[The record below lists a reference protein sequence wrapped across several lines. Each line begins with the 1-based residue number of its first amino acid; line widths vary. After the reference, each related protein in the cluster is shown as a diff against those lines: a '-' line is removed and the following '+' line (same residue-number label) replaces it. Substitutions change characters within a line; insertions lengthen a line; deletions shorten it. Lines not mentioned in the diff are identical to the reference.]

1 MPRMTVWS
9 IRRFV
14 RETIAEVLGIEM
26 RYVHPKHA
34 LVNDLRASDTDIAE
48 IITYLDA
55 QLGITFPERDEGTH
69 KTRTVERLTKRVL
82 ACYRREHGGFALDS
96 FHKKT

>member
-1 MPRMTVWS
+1 MPRMTIWG
-9 IRRFV
+9 IRRIV
-14 RETIAEVLGIEM
+14 RRTIADVLAIKIKQ
-26 RYVHPKHA
+26 VLPKHA

-69 KTRTVERLTKRVL
+69 KTRTIERLTKRVL
-82 ACYRREHGGFALDS
+82 ACYRKEHGGFALQS
-96 FHKKT
+96 FRKR